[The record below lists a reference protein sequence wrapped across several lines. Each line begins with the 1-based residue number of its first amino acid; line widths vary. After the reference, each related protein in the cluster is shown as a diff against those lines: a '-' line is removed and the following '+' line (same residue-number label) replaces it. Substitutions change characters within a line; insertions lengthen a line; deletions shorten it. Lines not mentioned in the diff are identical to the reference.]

1 MLERLRNGR
10 CPTWLLGLFSLAMLA
25 GSGISALGQDTDT
38 ASAKLAAAGVGGQ
51 YFIEFRARYAW
62 DYGHTFIVHGR
73 VGEPLTKASVA
84 GLSPVG
90 DDATAW
96 VVGHYVPV
104 PAETGWTDGDLEDN
118 YISARYRVYMNKAQ
132 YDRVM
137 VFVRQ
142 LQASKHVWSAE
153 LYNCNAFVS
162 DIAQYM
168 GLRVPK
174 STLIYPKVFI
184 NNLRQINTLPGIA
197 DNLIEQNLKEMTNP
211 TRDGR
216 AMKNSGIYEAYE
228 RSQKPSAAPRLNV
241 GSAGPRSHHW
251 SAPCHQQFSGGSCR
265 RVKSFTTMTRNTANL
280 GDNAS
285 RVRPRYS
292 EHTQSRPQFRRR
304 TSSGVRLIP
313 L

>member
-1 MLERLRNGR
+1 
-10 CPTWLLGLFSLAMLA
+10 LG
-25 GSGISALGQDTDT
+25 
-38 ASAKLAAAGVGGQ
+38 
-51 YFIEFRARYAW
+51 
-62 DYGHTFIVHGR
+62 
-73 VGEPLTKASVA
+73 
-84 GLSPVG
+84 
-90 DDATAW
+90 
-96 VVGHYVPV
+96 VGHYVPV

-184 NNLRQINTLPGIA
+184 NNLSQINTHPGIA

-228 RSQKPSAAPRLNV
+228 RSQKPSAAPRLNA
-241 GSAGPRSHHW
+241 GSAGPRVTIGPLHVTSD
-251 SAPCHQQFSGGSCR
+251 SAAAPVAGSNPSLR
-265 RVKSFTTMTRNTANL
+265 
-280 GDNAS
+280 
-285 RVRPRYS
+285 
-292 EHTQSRPQFRRR
+292 
-304 TSSGVRLIP
+304 
-313 L
+313 

>member
-1 MLERLRNGR
+1 MLIVGNAEGPMQKRPRNGR
-10 CPTWLLGLFSLAMLA
+10 CPTWVIGLFSLAILA
-25 GSGISALGQDTDT
+25 GSGISALGQDSD
-38 ASAKLAAAGVGGQ
+38 AAGARPTAVGGGGQ
-51 YFIEFRARYAW
+51 YFVEFRARYAW
-62 DYGHTFIVHGR
+62 DYGHTFVVHGR

-84 GLSPVG
+84 GLSPEG

-96 VVGHYVPV
+96 VIGHYVPV

-137 VFVRQ
+137 VYVRQ

-162 DIAQYM
+162 DIAQFM

-184 NNLRQINTLPGIA
+184 SNLRQINTQPELA

-211 TRDGR
+211 LRDGR
-216 AMKNSGIYEAYE
+216 AMKNSGVYEAYE
-228 RSQKPSAAPRLNV
+228 RSPKPSTAPRLNV
-241 GSAGPRSHHW
+241 GSAAGPRVTIGRLHVTSN
-251 SAPCHQQFSGGSCR
+251 SAGAGSIR
-265 RVKSFTTMTRNTANL
+265 
-280 GDNAS
+280 
-285 RVRPRYS
+285 
-292 EHTQSRPQFRRR
+292 
-304 TSSGVRLIP
+304 
-313 L
+313 